1 MNESVKFHNVTKKYK
16 MHSKNSEKL
25 KDIIY
30 PGGFGE
36 NFYALRNLT
45 FEAQN
50 GDVIGIVGVNGSG
63 KSTMSNLIAGI
74 TPPTVGSI
82 DIKGKVALIAIA
94 AGLNNQLSGRENIE
108 LKCLMMGLSKQ
119 QIEELTPEII
129 DFADIGKFIDMPVKK
144 YSSGMK
150 SRLGFAI
157 SVSINPDVLVIDEA
171 LSVGDQT
178 FADKCLKRMN
188 EFKAQGKTIFFVS
201 HSLGQV
207 KKFCTKALWLE
218 YGEIRDY
225 GPIEEV
231 MPKYESFLKEYKAMS
246 KEEQQKF
253 KKEAMEKQNGKELEK
268 ENIAPKDAP
277 NVSKEITDYALLLRG
292 ETLQHKKKRLNRKYM
307 TSLIGFILLITIGG
321 LTYWQKDNIF
331 HSLQAK
337 ESVGKTTYKENPVKK
352 EKNPLVDL
360 DVRYINS
367 AKARVRSMPALEGR
381 VISTMLFGTPFIV
394 KDQKK
399 DEQSGINWLKTVYDN
414 GEEGWISEEITISIP
429 FHKALPYE
437 DVMKKL
443 RDLEGVSQN
452 LEQSINLLGKRKEDV
467 TSMIGIPQNEEK
479 LPEGILTQYKNI
491 DIVYNNELVA
501 KQVNLKDM
509 AILRA
514 KLIEQ
519 LGKAQVEDK
528 DSSLLVYRSNKYD
541 FKFYISNGVQVD
553 KLSIVSLLDI

>member
-188 EFKAQGKTIFFVS
+188 EFKEQGKTIFFVS

-253 KKEAMEKQNGKELEK
+253 KKEAMEKQNGKGLEK
-268 ENIAPKDAP
+268 EKIAPEDAP

-292 ETLQHKKKRLNRKYM
+292 ETLQHRKKRLGRKYV
-307 TSLIGFILLITIGG
+307 TSLIGCMLLITIGG

-337 ESVGKTTYKENPVKK
+337 ESVEKTTYKEKPVKK
-352 EKNPLVDL
+352 EKNPLVAL

-367 AKARVRSMPALEGR
+367 AKARVRSMPALEGK
-381 VISTMLFGTPFIV
+381 VINTMTFGTPFVV

-429 FHKALPYE
+429 FHKALSYE

-443 RDLEGVSQN
+443 RDLEGVPQN

-467 TSMIGIPQNEEK
+467 TRMIGIPQNEEK

-509 AILRA
+509 AILRS

-541 FKFYISNGVQVD
+541 FKFDISNGVQVG

>member
-1 MNESVKFHNVTKKYK
+1 MNESVRFHNVTKKYK

-25 KDIIY
+25 KDILY

-36 NFYALRNLT
+36 DFYALRNLE
-45 FEAQN
+45 FEAQK

-74 TPPTVGSI
+74 TPPTTGSI

-108 LKCLMMGLSKQ
+108 LKCLMMGMSKA
-119 QIEELTPEII
+119 QIEKLTPEII

-178 FADKCLKRMN
+178 FADKCLNRMN
-188 EFKAQGKTIFFVS
+188 EFKEQGKTIFFVS

-225 GPIEEV
+225 GPIGEV

-253 KKEAMEKQNGKELEK
+253 KTEAMEKQAGKGLEAVNNVP
-268 ENIAPKDAP
+268 EGDP
-277 NVSKEITDYALLLRG
+277 NASNEVMDYVPLLRG
-292 ETLQHKKKRLNRKYM
+292 KHLHHKRKRINRKYI
-307 TSLIGFILLITIGG
+307 TSLIGFILLITVGG

-337 ESVGKTTYKENPVKK
+337 EPVEKTTRKEKPVKK
-352 EKNPLVDL
+352 EENPLADL
-360 DVRYINS
+360 DVRYVKS
-367 AKARVRSMPALEGR
+367 AKASVRSIPALEGQ
-381 VISTMLFGTPFIV
+381 VINTMTFGTPFVV
-394 KDQKK
+394 KGQKK
-399 DEQSGINWLKTVYDN
+399 DEQSGVNWLKTVYDN
-414 GEEGWISEEITISIP
+414 GVEGWISEEIVSSIP
-429 FHKALPYE
+429 FNQALSYKDVIHKL
-437 DVMKKL
+437 KQF
-443 RDLEGVSQN
+443 EGTPQN
-452 LEQSINLLGKRKEDV
+452 LEQYLAFLGKGREDV
-467 TSMIGIPQNEEK
+467 TSILGIPQDQQQ
-479 LPEGILTQYKNI
+479 LPEGMLTQYKDV
-491 DIVYNNELVA
+491 DILYNNQSIV
-501 KQVNLKDM
+501 KQVNLKN
-509 AILRA
+509 ATILKS

-519 LGKAQVEDK
+519 LGNAQLTNEN
-528 DSSLLVYRSNKYD
+528 SPLLIYRSNQVD
-541 FKFYISNGVQVD
+541 FQFTSNGSTIEQIAAID
-553 KLSIVSLLDI
+553 MLK

>member
-1 MNESVKFHNVTKKYK
+1 MNESVRFHNVTKKYK

-25 KDIIY
+25 KDILY

-36 NFYALRNLT
+36 DFYALRNLE
-45 FEAQN
+45 FEARK

-74 TPPTVGSI
+74 TPPTTGSI

-108 LKCLMMGLSKQ
+108 LKCLMMGMSKA
-119 QIEELTPEII
+119 QIEKLTPEII

-178 FADKCLKRMN
+178 FADKCLNRMN
-188 EFKAQGKTIFFVS
+188 EFKEQGKTIFFVS

-253 KKEAMEKQNGKELEK
+253 KKEAMEKQAGKGLEK
-268 ENIAPKDAP
+268 VNDAP
-277 NVSKEITDYALLLRG
+277 EDDPKEVTDCVSLLRG
-292 ETLQHKKKRLNRKYM
+292 KHSHHKKKRINRKYI
-307 TSLIGFILLITIGG
+307 TSLIGFILLITVGG

-337 ESVGKTTYKENPVKK
+337 EPVEKTTRKEKPVKK
-352 EKNPLVDL
+352 EENPLADL
-360 DVRYINS
+360 DVRYVKS
-367 AKARVRSMPALEGR
+367 AKASVRSIPALEGQ
-381 VISTMLFGTPFIV
+381 VINTMIFGTPFVV
-394 KDQKK
+394 KGQKK
-399 DEQSGINWLKTVYDN
+399 DEQSGVNWLKTVYDN
-414 GEEGWISEEITISIP
+414 GVEGWISEEIVSSIP
-429 FHKALPYE
+429 FNQALSYKDVIHKL
-437 DVMKKL
+437 KQF
-443 RDLEGVSQN
+443 EGTPQN
-452 LEQSINLLGKRKEDV
+452 LEQYLAFLGKGREDV
-467 TSMIGIPQNEEK
+467 TSILGIPQDQQQ
-479 LPEGILTQYKNI
+479 LPEGILTQYKDV
-491 DIVYNNELVA
+491 DILYNNQSIV
-501 KQVNLKDM
+501 KQVNLKN
-509 AILRA
+509 ATILKS

-519 LGKAQVEDK
+519 LGDAQLTNEN
-528 DSSLLVYRSNKYD
+528 SPLLIYRSNKVD
-541 FKFYISNGVQVD
+541 FQFTSNGSTIEQIAAID
-553 KLSIVSLLDI
+553 MLK

>member
-1 MNESVKFHNVTKKYK
+1 MNESVRFHNVTKKYK

-25 KDIIY
+25 KDILY

-36 NFYALRNLT
+36 DFYALRNLE
-45 FEAQN
+45 FEARK

-74 TPPTVGSI
+74 TPPTTGSI

-108 LKCLMMGLSKQ
+108 LKCLMMGMSKA
-119 QIEELTPEII
+119 QIEKLTPEII

-178 FADKCLKRMN
+178 FADKCLNRMN
-188 EFKAQGKTIFFVS
+188 EFKEQGKTIFFVS

-231 MPKYESFLKEYKAMS
+231 MPKYESFLKEYKSMS

-253 KKEAMEKQNGKELEK
+253 KKEAMEKQAGKGLEK
-268 ENIAPKDAP
+268 VNDAP
-277 NVSKEITDYALLLRG
+277 EDDPKEVTDCVSLLRG
-292 ETLQHKKKRLNRKYM
+292 KHSHHKKKRINRKYI
-307 TSLIGFILLITIGG
+307 TSLIGFILLITVGG

-337 ESVGKTTYKENPVKK
+337 EPVEKTTRKEKPVKK
-352 EKNPLVDL
+352 EENPLADL
-360 DVRYINS
+360 DVRYVKS
-367 AKARVRSMPALEGR
+367 AKASVRSIPALEGQ
-381 VISTMLFGTPFIV
+381 VINTMIFGTPFVV
-394 KDQKK
+394 KGQKK
-399 DEQSGINWLKTVYDN
+399 DEQSGVNWLKTVYDN
-414 GEEGWISEEITISIP
+414 GVEGWISEEIVSSIP
-429 FHKALPYE
+429 FNQALSYKDVIHKL
-437 DVMKKL
+437 KQF
-443 RDLEGVSQN
+443 EGTPQN
-452 LEQSINLLGKRKEDV
+452 LEQYLAFLGKGREDV
-467 TSMIGIPQNEEK
+467 TSILGIPQDQQQ
-479 LPEGILTQYKNI
+479 LPEGMLTQYKDV
-491 DIVYNNELVA
+491 DILYNNQSIV
-501 KQVNLKDM
+501 KQVNLKN
-509 AILRA
+509 ATILKS

-519 LGKAQVEDK
+519 LGDAQLTNEN
-528 DSSLLVYRSNKYD
+528 SPLLIYRSNKVD
-541 FKFYISNGVQVD
+541 FQFTSNGSTIEQIAAID
-553 KLSIVSLLDI
+553 MLK